1 MIVATEV
8 NQLKCTL
15 AGK

>member
-8 NQLKCTL
+8 VYN
-15 AGK
+15 